1 MRLPRMTWLVI
12 GGVAVLLVIS
22 GVDALR
28 SGLSESPVPAAST
41 QGFASPTTAPNDSL
55 APTTILSTENFAPA
69 DGVAIYTAPESGPR
83 VRKYV
88 AQAVA
93 ICIGANTGLQ
103 SADGEVGFEEGAAAA
118 SEWALA
124 NLRALS
130 PPSSDR
136 VLVNQFL
143 FSREKELDALRR
155 IVDAGSAGE
164 EILFQRRIRATHQK
178 DALADRLA
186 ARWGLRP
193 SEVLRGCPVGLP
205 A

>member
-1 MRLPRMTWLVI
+1 MTWLIV
-12 GGVAVLLVIS
+12 GGVAVLLVIA

-28 SGLSESPVPAAST
+28 SGRSESPAPPAPT
-41 QGFASPTTAPNDSL
+41 QGLASPTTAANDSL
-55 APTTILSTENFAPA
+55 TPTTILNFAPA
-69 DGVAIYTAPESGPR
+69 KGVATYTLREGNPR

-93 ICIGANTGLQ
+93 ICVGANAGFQ
-103 SADGEVGFEEGAAAA
+103 SQQEVAFEEAAAAA

-130 PPSSDR
+130 PPRADR
-136 VLVNQFL
+136 ALVNQFL
-143 FSREKELDALRR
+143 STMEREIDA
-155 IVDAGSAGE
+155 IPQFDS
-164 EILFQRRIRATHQK
+164 QKRIRATHQK
-178 DALADRLA
+178 DALADRLS

-193 SEVLRGCPVGLP
+193 REVLRGCPVRLP